1 MASFV
6 RMNALLITVVFADD
20 DGGVITQPTTATV
33 SLKFKNT
40 QGVTTQ
46 VNLALTHNVVLGG
59 NGTWTTLWDSAA
71 AQQGNVD
78 WTAYGSG
85 ALHAS
90 QQGSFEV
97 LANTSNNQNNSS

>member
-1 MASFV
+1 MASYV
-6 RMNALLITVVFADD
+6 RMNALTITVVFADD

-46 VNLALTHNVVLGG
+46 VNIPMTQHPLLGG
-59 NGTWTTLWDSAA
+59 NGTWTALWDSAA

-90 QQGSFEV
+90 QQGSFEI
-97 LANTSNNQNNSS
+97 LANPSNNQNNSS